1 MATIEE
7 MNMKMTL
14 YYSKNTGEITQLIT
28 GISDMNIFGTNK
40 DDFKIIWDYI
50 VVEKDD
56 YVIKNLSK
64 FIVNGN
70 KELKI
75 KENIDLSKYL

>member
-7 MNMKMTL
+7 MNKKMTL
-14 YYSKNTGEITQLIT
+14 FFSKKTGEITQYIT
-28 GISDMNIFGTNK
+28 GISDMNFFGVNK
-40 DDFKIIWDYI
+40 NDFEIIWDYI

-56 YVIKNLSK
+56 YVIKNLNK
-64 FIVNGN
+64 FFINGN

-75 KENIDLSKYL
+75 KENFDLSKYL